1 MKTPSAPSSGSLLI
15 YVHGTNGSGKS
26 TLARALLAAAGG
38 PTGVSC
44 LADNPKATWTHTQAG
59 VTFVGKYG
67 NACGGVD
74 GLSPYACINDIVRG
88 NDAFDRKMFAEGL
101 ITPGL
106 ETCQRLAGM
115 VDSHLFIF
123 LDTPT
128 EDCVRNVLKR
138 RATKGN
144 VKPYDP
150 DNLLKKRRSAVSWA
164 DRIAGAGLHLER
176 LTWGPAYLRCLQMLD
191 LQVNPATLL

>member
-1 MKTPSAPSSGSLLI
+1 MPARQTRSSDGSLLI

-38 PTGVSC
+38 PTGLSC
-44 LADNPKATWTHTQAG
+44 LADNPKATWTVTDSG
-59 VTFVGKYG
+59 VVFVGKYG

-74 GLSPYACINDIVRG
+74 GLAPYACINRIVEG
-88 NDAFDRKMFAEGL
+88 SAALDRKMFAEGL

-115 VDSHLFIF
+115 VDRHQFIF

-128 EDCVRNVLKR
+128 EECVRNVLKR
-138 RATKGN
+138 RKAKGN
-144 VKPYDP
+144 IKPYDP

-164 DRIAGAGLHLER
+164 ARLQEAGLNVRALQWRQAYR
-176 LTWGPAYLRCLQMLD
+176 LSLD
-191 LQVNPATLL
+191 LLQLNAPTTP